1 MARPEGMAARGDVC
15 LVTGLSG
22 GVGPALARDLLL
34 LGAAKVALHH
44 PSLADVVTPED
55 VECAGGLLQA
65 NDVGDPIAAAVGRRL
80 RAYGDV
86 EVLGHEALEGDA
98 RDLAGATVVCA
109 CDGAGPLSALCS
121 IGEGARRASRA
132 FVLAQARGLVGTVF
146 VDPGEEP
153 HDTLYR
159 ALRPREDAR
168 PPSSAPPTSA
178 RHRQLHAAFLRA
190 HPETRWLLA
199 PKDDDKA
206 RNARDDHHHDALD
219 GADADGLA
227 PAPFAAR
234 VAEVAAAEL
243 ARALRPDASSAS
255 SRWIHVDALH
265 LRASDQDAAV
275 AAVAAAAAA
284 LRVTAGDSGYEPI
297 PTGAS
302 EEADAT
308 DAGDESEPEGRDA
321 KATSPTLTSLVGAAT
336 RERLAGFRALVFG
349 AETPGGGAAIAAL
362 VGAGVGVVDVA
373 EGRSI
378 SSETSTTEADAA
390 TTAAHPLLRAVNH
403 GDAERA
409 SIAASCAAVAERLA
423 LAAGTSRVAAV
434 AVPDDEAERAAF
446 VASYDVA
453 VCAWMSEE
461 ARVATAR
468 TCEAAKTPLTT
479 ETGASAALEVIRI
492 ARSIEMGE

>member
-44 PSLADVVTPED
+44 PSLADVVTPQD

-80 RAYGDV
+80 RAYGEV

-132 FVLAQARGLVGTVF
+132 FVLAQARELVGTVF

-168 PPSSAPPTSA
+168 APSSAPPTSA

-206 RNARDDHHHDALD
+206 RNARDDHHDDALD

-265 LRASDQDAAV
+265 LRASDQDAA
-275 AAVAAAAAA
+275 AAA
-284 LRVTAGDSGYEPI
+284 LRVTSGDSGYEPI

-302 EEADAT
+302 EETDAT
-308 DAGDESEPEGRDA
+308 DAGDESEPEARDA

-492 ARSIEMGE
+492 ARAIEVGE